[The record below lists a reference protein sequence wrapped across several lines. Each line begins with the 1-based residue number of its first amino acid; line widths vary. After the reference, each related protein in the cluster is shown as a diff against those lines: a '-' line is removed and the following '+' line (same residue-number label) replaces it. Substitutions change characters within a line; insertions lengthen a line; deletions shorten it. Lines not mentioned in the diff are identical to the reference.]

1 MTTAEGV
8 RAPAPPIPR
17 TPAPA
22 ARAHLR
28 VAPDARRRR
37 RRARIVVTV
46 ACLVTVAS
54 LFTLVAFHVFAAQS
68 AFTLDRLAKQRTN
81 EQLRYE
87 RLRDE
92 VARLSSPAS
101 IIGAAEGLGMRPSS
115 QPTTFI
121 NAPRAAPHAVLL
133 TDVFEPSGSVAE
145 AHGAVTP
152 CSSAVWADSAD

>member
-1 MTTAEGV
+1 MTPAQRV
-8 RAPAPPIPR
+8 RAPALPTPR
-17 TPAPA
+17 TPPPES
-22 ARAHLR
+22 RAHLR
-28 VAPDARRRR
+28 VAPDTRRRR
-37 RRARIVVTV
+37 RRARIIVTI

-92 VARLSSPAS
+92 VARLSSPVS
-101 IIGAAEGLGMRPSS
+101 VISAAEALGMKPSS

-121 NAPRAAPHAVLL
+121 NAPPAAPRGPASSPTPPL
-133 TDVFEPSGSVAE
+133 A
-145 AHGAVTP
+145 GATYGQTKKALDQNP
-152 CSSAVWADSAD
+152 

>member
-1 MTTAEGV
+1 MTTAQRV
-8 RAPAPPIPR
+8 RAPAPPTPR
-17 TPAPA
+17 PRPPEG
-22 ARAHLR
+22 RAHLR
-28 VAPDARRRR
+28 VAPDTRRRR
-37 RRARIVVTV
+37 RRTRIIVTV

-101 IIGAAEGLGMRPSS
+101 VISAAQALGMKPSS

-121 NAPRAAPHAVLL
+121 NAPRAAPRGPAA
-133 TDVFEPSGSVAE
+133 SS
-145 AHGAVTP
+145 TP
-152 CSSAVWADSAD
+152 PPLANTTYGQTKKALDQNP